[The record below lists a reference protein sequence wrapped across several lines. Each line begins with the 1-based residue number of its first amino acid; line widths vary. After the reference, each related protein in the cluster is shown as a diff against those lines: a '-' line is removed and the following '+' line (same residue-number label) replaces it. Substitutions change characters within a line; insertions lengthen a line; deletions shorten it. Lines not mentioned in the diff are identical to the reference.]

1 MRLNTLIRRVERLQ
15 GELLPAVKEAC
26 VKEEKA
32 ILDYQQL
39 QLYRGMN
46 AEGGIMGINYSLK
59 HKNARLALGLP
70 VDHVYLDFE
79 GGLHEGMKVEYSNT
93 GFSIVTDDWKMKLVE
108 ISLKTGY
115 WVASNGTHLEYGPV
129 FGLDDVS
136 KNMLVW
142 KIKPRVSANIRK
154 RLLRKR

>member
-1 MRLNTLIRRVERLQ
+1 MRLNTLIRRVERVR
-15 GELLPAVKEAC
+15 EEIVPAVKAAC
-26 VKEEKA
+26 EKNKKA

-46 AEGGIMGINYSLK
+46 ADGNLMGTGYSLK

-79 GGLHEGMKVEYSNT
+79 GGLHEGMDVEFSNT
-93 GFSIVTDDWKMKLVE
+93 GFAIVTNDWKMKLVE

-142 KIKPRVSANIRK
+142 KIKPDVCRKIRN
-154 RLLRKR
+154 RLLR